1 MFASR
6 EDYQL
11 TEEEMAEFER
21 QEEEDRKKR
30 EKDLKDRGYR
40 Y

>member
-1 MFASR
+1 M
-6 EDYQL
+6 

-30 EKDLKDRGYR
+30 EKALKDREHL
-40 Y
+40 